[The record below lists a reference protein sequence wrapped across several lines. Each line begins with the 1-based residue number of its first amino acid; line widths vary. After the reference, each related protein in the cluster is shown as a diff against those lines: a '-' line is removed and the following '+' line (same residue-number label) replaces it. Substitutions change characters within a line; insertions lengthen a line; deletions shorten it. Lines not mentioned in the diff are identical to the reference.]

1 MASTRKSPTTIALD
15 ALAKIERHEK
25 ECGLRW
31 AEATSALKNL
41 SEQAKLNSA
50 RWEKL
55 AWLIISSLV
64 AGAIAIFWK
73 NLG

>member
-41 SEQAKLNSA
+41 SDQVKLNSA

>member
-1 MASTRKSPTTIALD
+1 MANPRKSPTTIALD
-15 ALAKIERHEK
+15 ALGRIERHEK

-31 AEATSALKNL
+31 GEATGALKNL
-41 SEQAKLNSA
+41 SEQVRLNSA